1 MALSEIEKLKL
12 QKEYEESLKVSQS
25 FLEGINQ
32 LIDNSAKSQVKLTKG
47 EIEFTKQLKSNLE
60 DLKDKD
66 DIYAA
71 LIENEREFNKLASD
85 GRRTEKGSLKTA
97 REDLKLANEGLT
109 TELKTIT
116 AIEEMDKRAQSF
128 SDSLGS
134 SLDGLQSGLESI
146 PVIGGLL
153 GNLTSG
159 PIEQLKENI
168 SNAAKGFVTDFATN
182 IRKGGMSPMEAFNAS
197 LGGMKSTFATL
208 FNPAVLG
215 ALALGAA
222 LVVAFKGFQAL
233 EGASKAFRTETGLL
247 NSQTESLQ
255 QNISDVTRQ
264 TSALGASADDVASA
278 AASFTNQFG
287 GIIQPSKEVLANV
300 VALEKNF
307 GVAADSSAKVNQIF
321 QSIGGLSEQA
331 AQSLIT
337 STVEL
342 AKQVGVA
349 PSKVIADIAD
359 NAETAAMFFQGSV
372 GDLAKAAIEA
382 ASLGTSIS
390 DAASVANNLLD
401 FENSINAELE
411 ASAMLGQSINFNKAR
426 ELAATGDILGAQQ
439 SVLDNLSENVNLN
452 ELNTFQLQSIA
463 KASGMEV
470 GELQKQLNIR
480 KQFGPIN
487 AQQQAALD
495 RLAAKGNEITSI
507 SKAQLAEE
515 TKSVIKQQE
524 LQGRLEAI
532 GNQFSAIGTNLM
544 MAFAPLAEI
553 ILPIF
558 SVIGSVIGTIGTGL
572 GVMVDFIKKAKAP
585 LGVLVGLFALFK
597 INAIIGAIGA
607 IFTGLGAIPFVGPA
621 LAFAAVAGLMGLIAN
636 AQSVGDMASEAG
648 GVTRVS
654 TAEGGLFE
662 LSPNDDFAAAPGLLS
677 GGGGGG
683 AGAIVSAIE
692 QLGND
697 IRDLQFVVNM
707 DGAKV
712 AEGVTKVNS
721 RSNANTF
728 GASV

>member
-1 MALSEIEKLKL
+1 
-12 QKEYEESLKVSQS
+12 
-25 FLEGINQ
+25 
-32 LIDNSAKSQVKLTKG
+32 
-47 EIEFTKQLKSNLE
+47 
-60 DLKDKD
+60 
-66 DIYAA
+66 
-71 LIENEREFNKLASD
+71 
-85 GRRTEKGSLKTA
+85 
-97 REDLKLANEGLT
+97 
-109 TELKTIT
+109 
-116 AIEEMDKRAQSF
+116 
-128 SDSLGS
+128 
-134 SLDGLQSGLESI
+134 
-146 PVIGGLL
+146 
-153 GNLTSG
+153 
-159 PIEQLKENI
+159 
-168 SNAAKGFVTDFATN
+168 
-182 IRKGGMSPMEAFNAS
+182 MSPMEAFNAS

-607 IFTGLGAIPFVGPA
+607 IFTGLGAIPFVGTA

>member
-25 FLEGINQ
+25 FLEGINT
-32 LIDNSAKSQVKLTKG
+32 LIDNSAKSQIKLTK
-47 EIEFTKQLKSNLE
+47 
-60 DLKDKD
+60 
-66 DIYAA
+66 A
-71 LIENEREFNKLASD
+71 EREFNKGLKSDVSEIQSKDDIYEKLVNNQKAFNKFASD
-85 GRRTEKGSLKTA
+85 GRRTEKGSIKGA
-97 REDLKLANEGLT
+97 REKLKVANQGLT
-109 TELKTIT
+109 TELQSVN
-116 AIEEMDKRAQSF
+116 AIEAMDERAQAF
-128 SDSLGS
+128 SNSLGS

-146 PVIGGLL
+146 PVIGGLI
-153 GNLTSG
+153 GSLTSG
-159 PIEQLKENI
+159 PIESLKENI
-168 SNAAKGFVTDFATN
+168 GSAAKGFVTDFAKN
-182 IRKGGMSPMEAFNAS
+182 IREGGMSPMEAFNTS
-197 LGGMKSTFATL
+197 MGGMKSTFATL

-222 LVVAFKGFQAL
+222 LVLAFKGLQAL
-233 EGASKAFRTETGLL
+233 EGAGKAFRTETGLL
-247 NSQTESLQ
+247 NSQTENLQ
-255 QNISDVTRQ
+255 SNLIDVTRQ
-264 TSALGASADDVASA
+264 TAALGASSDDVASA

-349 PSKVIADIAD
+349 PSKVIADIAE

-487 AQQQAALD
+487 AQQQSALD
-495 RLAAKGNEITSI
+495 RLAAKGNDITNI

-524 LQGRLEAI
+524 LQGRLESI
-532 GNQFSAIGTNLM
+532 SNQFSAIGTNLM
-544 MAFAPLAEI
+544 MAFAPIAEA
-553 ILPIF
+553 ILPAF
-558 SVIGSVIGTIGTGL
+558 SLIGAVVGTIGTGL
-572 GVMVDFIKKAKAP
+572 GIMVDTLVAAKKP
-585 LGVLVGLFALFK
+585 LGALLLLYTAFKARAIASAVAGIFSGFSFMGPLGIGL
-597 INAIIGAIGA
+597 AI
-607 IFTGLGAIPFVGPA
+607 
-621 LAFAAVAGLMGLIAN
+621 AAVAGMIGLISN
-636 AQSVGDMASEAG
+636 AQSVGDMFSPADG
-648 GVTRVS
+648 KTRVS

-662 LSPNDDFAAAPGLLS
+662 LSSNDDFAAAPNLL

-683 AGAIVSAIE
+683 QMMVVSAIE
-692 QLGND
+692 KLGAD
-697 IRDLQFVVNM
+697 IRQLQFVVNM

-712 AEGVTKVNS
+712 ADGVSKVNS

-728 GASV
+728 GGSK